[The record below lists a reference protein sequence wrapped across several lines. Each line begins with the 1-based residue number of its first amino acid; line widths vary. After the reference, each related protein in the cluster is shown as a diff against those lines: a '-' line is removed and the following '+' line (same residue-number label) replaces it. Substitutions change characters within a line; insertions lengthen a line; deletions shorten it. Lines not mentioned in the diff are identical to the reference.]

1 MARKQKRSQAQQ
13 VKGFSGFM
21 YRSVVYTSHVL
32 FQTSSRMLCNSFS
45 PPKNDTTRSKAT
57 VSAQQVETLESSTH
71 KKNSAM
77 HVHRRRLAWSWFA
90 CLLLAGI
97 PKDRICRAP
106 THACHQYPGPGP
118 SCRFPIDCL
127 AIEHTHLLAHLP
139 CVAPASAI
147 PLHDDGKWL
156 F

>member
-1 MARKQKRSQAQQ
+1 MPQNIDLSSVLDSRGMKLQHRGLRVYLSRSMARKQKRSQAQQ

-77 HVHRRRLAWSWFA
+77 HVHRRRLAWS
-90 CLLLAGI
+90 
-97 PKDRICRAP
+97 
-106 THACHQYPGPGP
+106 
-118 SCRFPIDCL
+118 
-127 AIEHTHLLAHLP
+127 
-139 CVAPASAI
+139 
-147 PLHDDGKWL
+147 
-156 F
+156 